1 MKDFRV
7 VFSLILLTVFILG
20 CTQPAQ
26 PTQPQPEEKIKVGV
40 LIPETG
46 LYSSAG
52 VAMKNAAELAA
63 EHAGNVELVFADC
76 GDSPEKAKTALEYL
90 VSQKVDA
97 VVGAYSSPQ
106 AMVVADAAGENKVVY
121 LVSVAS
127 TGVIEKK
134 VTEGNRYVFRTAYN
148 TTYWGVLAAEFLSLS
163 KPDKYYFVGYD
174 PLKTFNQG
182 MLAKINEL
190 YGEPELE
197 VYYKSPSVSP
207 DDYKNVA
214 KQIAE
219 RAGERDAI
227 ILGDPG
233 GVSINFLKEYRANG
247 GKGII
252 YSVGGALALPATL
265 KKLNADYTAFQ
276 AAALEE
282 TEKTDLTAKYFADY
296 KAKFGEDANNYAGLL
311 TYDSIMILSQ
321 AFEKGGKEK
330 LIETLESGS
339 FKGAA
344 GIYRFNE
351 NHQALW
357 GSEELKGTIGEFVN
371 GKVEVVYPPEFATSQ
386 VVWPE

>member
-1 MKDFRV
+1 
-7 VFSLILLTVFILG
+7 
-20 CTQPAQ
+20 
-26 PTQPQPEEKIKVGV
+26 
-40 LIPETG
+40 
-46 LYSSAG
+46 
-52 VAMKNAAELAA
+52 MKNAAELAG

-76 GDSPEKAKTALEYL
+76 GDSPEKAKTAFEYL
-90 VSQKVDA
+90 ISQNVDA

-106 AMVVADAAGENKVVY
+106 AMVVADAAGESKVVY

-127 TGVIEKK
+127 TGVVEKK
-134 VTEGNRYVFRTAYN
+134 VVEGNRYVFRTAYN
-148 TTYWGVLAAEFLSLS
+148 TTYWGVLAGEFLKLAN
-163 KPDKYYFVGYD
+163 PDKYYFVGYD

-182 MLAKINEL
+182 MLAKIKEL

-207 DDYKNVA
+207 EDYKNVA
-214 KQIAE
+214 KQVAE
-219 RAGERDAI
+219 MAKERDVV

-276 AAALEE
+276 AAALES
-282 TEKTDLTAKYFADY
+282 TEKTDLTSKYFTEY
-296 KAKFGEDANNYAGLL
+296 KAKFGEDANNYAGLV
-311 TYDSIMILSQ
+311 TYDSILVLSQ

-330 LIETLESGS
+330 LVETLESGS

-344 GIYRFNE
+344 GVYKFNS

-357 GSEELKGTIGEFVN
+357 GSKDLNGAIGEFVD
-371 GKVEVVYPPEFATSQ
+371 GKVEVLYPPEFATSQ
-386 VVWPE
+386 IVWPE

>member
-63 EHAGNVELVFADC
+63 EHAGIVELVFADC
-76 GDSPEKAKTALEYL
+76 GDSPEKAKTAFEYL

-148 TTYWGVLAAEFLSLS
+148 TTYWGVLAAEFLSLA

-182 MLAKINEL
+182 MLAKIKEL

-265 KKLNADYTAFQ
+265 KKLNAGYTAFQ

>member
-1 MKDFRV
+1 M
-7 VFSLILLTVFILG
+7 FILG

-63 EHAGNVELVFADC
+63 EHAGIVELVFADC
-76 GDSPEKAKTALEYL
+76 GDSPEKAKTAFEYL

-148 TTYWGVLAAEFLSLS
+148 TTYWGVLAAEFLSLA

-182 MLAKINEL
+182 MLAKIKEL
-190 YGEPELE
+190 YGE
-197 VYYKSPSVSP
+197 
-207 DDYKNVA
+207 
-214 KQIAE
+214 
-219 RAGERDAI
+219 
-227 ILGDPG
+227 
-233 GVSINFLKEYRANG
+233 
-247 GKGII
+247 
-252 YSVGGALALPATL
+252 
-265 KKLNADYTAFQ
+265 
-276 AAALEE
+276 
-282 TEKTDLTAKYFADY
+282 
-296 KAKFGEDANNYAGLL
+296 
-311 TYDSIMILSQ
+311 
-321 AFEKGGKEK
+321 
-330 LIETLESGS
+330 
-339 FKGAA
+339 
-344 GIYRFNE
+344 
-351 NHQALW
+351 
-357 GSEELKGTIGEFVN
+357 
-371 GKVEVVYPPEFATSQ
+371 
-386 VVWPE
+386 

>member
-1 MKDFRV
+1 M
-7 VFSLILLTVFILG
+7 FILG

-76 GDSPEKAKTALEYL
+76 GDSPEKAKTAFEYL

-265 KKLNADYTAFQ
+265 KKLNAGYTAFQ